1 MNNLVPRDNFFQH
14 LFDFR
19 RDFDQ
24 IFNRMLSGS
33 PFFGE
38 DRTTQTTNV
47 LAPAVQAYVDKDG
60 KTYHCRVSL
69 PGVDPKD
76 VQIHAQ
82 GNTLA
87 ISGERKVSQMAKD
100 VDYLQNEIWY
110 GTFERVLT
118 LPEGVDV
125 DKLNAEYH
133 NGLLEI
139 TAPVAASAL
148 PRRIEIKTTPLSKQM
163 TA

>member
-1 MNNLVPRDNFFQH
+1 MTNLIPRDNVFQD

-24 IFNRMLSGS
+24 IFNRMVTGGPWGQERTVGS
-33 PFFGE
+33 TGMFS
-38 DRTTQTTNV
+38 
-47 LAPAVQAYVDKDG
+47 PAVESYVDQGG
-60 KTYHCRVSL
+60 KTFHCRVSL
-69 PGVDPKD
+69 PGVHPKD

-87 ISGERKVSQMAKD
+87 INGERKVAQTAKD
-100 VDYLQNEIWY
+100 VDFLQSEIWY
-110 GTFERVLT
+110 GSFERTLT
-118 LPEGVDV
+118 LPEGIDV

-133 NGLLEI
+133 NGVLEI
-139 TAPVAASAL
+139 TAPIAVSAL

-163 TA
+163 GA